1 LEKHGNNWTVVYRYR
16 DPGGVKW
23 RKKRTTICPISG
35 PGALGPLERERR
47 KIAMLEEAGVNA
59 EETLRAQITEDVSG
73 SITFQQQAD
82 AWLYAAQTRKR
93 DPIEAATAKG
103 YRSYI
108 HNHLNPILG
117 ELPLSAVDNDVLK
130 SLVQKL
136 HDKELGPKTISSIV
150 ETGKLVMAS
159 LKVNGE
165 EVYKRTWDNEY
176 IDLPVVDP
184 EDQNSEAFTPEEMTH
199 ILDTAFQTAA
209 KNPAYMLALSVS
221 GLGLRIGEALA
232 IKVRDNIGCPHCK
245 VLRPRRCQHGT
256 TFSEDCRVL
265 HIRQSVYESKFKQPK
280 TKNGKREVDVPE
292 SVAAIFRE
300 YLAGKPPGTLLF
312 SSRSGRPLLQ
322 RNINRDWLHP
332 ILESVGLR
340 TAERWRD
347 ANGRRKVKCVDG
359 DGKAWHA
366 MRRFRST
373 HLETEL
379 IPETLIKLW
388 LGHGKKGV
396 TEQSYIKL
404 MGRVD
409 VRRKYVESVGLGFSH
424 VPNVPK
430 PSLENAA

>member
-1 LEKHGNNWTVVYRYR
+1 MQLSLPQASKPRQIGVLPQLSDCQPNHCQGIVVPTLEERAKKGIGTMAQFSGQTGSLEKHGNNWTVVYRYR

-130 SLVQKL
+130 RLVQKL

-245 VLRPRRCQHGT
+245 VLRP
-256 TFSEDCRVL
+256 EDVSTVQRSPKIAAFCIYGRACTNRSL
-265 HIRQSVYESKFKQPK
+265 NSQRQ
-280 TKNGKREVDVPE
+280 RM
-292 SVAAIFRE
+292 
-300 YLAGKPPGTLLF
+300 
-312 SSRSGRPLLQ
+312 
-322 RNINRDWLHP
+322 
-332 ILESVGLR
+332 
-340 TAERWRD
+340 
-347 ANGRRKVKCVDG
+347 ANAK
-359 DGKAWHA
+359 W
-366 MRRFRST
+366 MFRS
-373 HLETEL
+373 
-379 IPETLIKLW
+379 LW
-388 LGHGKKGV
+388 LQSSGNISLANHPAHYCSRRAAGV
-396 TEQSYIKL
+396 LCYRGISTAIGYT
-404 MGRVD
+404 RFWN
-409 VRRKYVESVGLGFSH
+409 RLG
-424 VPNVPK
+424 
-430 PSLENAA
+430 